1 MLSIEIYWNNDTYF
15 GTNDIDAAMDHIE
28 HMIQFENMKIKK
40 CFVTHSQE
48 YTKQE
53 VEKLKDIFNNIFM
66 LYKNVGIEVE
76 VFEYA
81 G

>member
-1 MLSIEIYWNNDTYF
+1 M
-15 GTNDIDAAMDHIE
+15 
-28 HMIQFENMKIKK
+28 
-40 CFVTHSQE
+40 HSKE

-66 LYKNVGIEVE
+66 LYENIEIEME
-76 VFEYA
+76 VFQYA